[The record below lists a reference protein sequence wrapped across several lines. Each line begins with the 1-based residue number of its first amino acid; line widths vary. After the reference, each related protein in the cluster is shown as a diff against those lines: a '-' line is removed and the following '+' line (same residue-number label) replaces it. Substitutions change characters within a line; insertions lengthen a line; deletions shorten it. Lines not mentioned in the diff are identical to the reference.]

1 MAQKPVHSAGVRKQG
16 PAFAWSKFL
25 SGCCREPWVGY
36 LSYRYWSNDRAP
48 GFKTDC
54 WLESSRM
61 ISRFCGFGT
70 TQRPDPLERAP
81 LAKDCFDY
89 SNRPQQCQTRNLNIK
104 ADFAG
109 PV

>member
-1 MAQKPVHSAGVRKQG
+1 M
-16 PAFAWSKFL
+16 
-25 SGCCREPWVGY
+25 
-36 LSYRYWSNDRAP
+36 SYRYLSNDREP

-54 WLESSRM
+54 WLESSWM

-89 SNRPQQCQTRNLNIK
+89 NNRIQQCQTANSNIEAHFGRITVFLCSLNE
-104 ADFAG
+104 ALSLL
-109 PV
+109 